1 MTTTITTIRS
11 WPALGLGL
19 FTAFVTG
26 RVLLD
31 DCLAGAPFT
40 TAHLVS
46 ISALVSAIGA
56 GHLSWQAIRQRA
68 ILPGLVL
75 AAVAA
80 GATGYIVVSAGMR
93 NAETTTAKAEAA
105 SKAGDDRRAA
115 AAEWR
120 RLSDEFAGLPAAR
133 DTIGVRAAMDA
144 VVGKG
149 EGKVPVR
156 VFTATAQCT
165 DITRPASA
173 EACRPLL
180 DLRVEMA
187 TAIRRADLEPK
198 VAAARSR
205 LEAMKPVVSPATG
218 YAKAAAVLASVPYV
232 SADAESIQ
240 RRLDTLMPFA
250 GVVIGELATIG
261 FLAFG
266 LGHSRSS
273 RAPATPIA
281 GDPGSMAGRPPAQS
295 VRGGRSE
302 NLGNSHII
310 VPDRPAAGTI
320 AGPSENGRKSAIM
333 APDRPVPRTKP
344 AGPSGKS
351 REEAEADLLTMLALG
366 LSVPSQ
372 RTLADRW
379 GRPKQTVSDW
389 LKDWERS
396 GTIPARQQVGREKAI
411 AAAQRREMLLREVA
425 TLMTPG
431 GSPGP
436 IGPS

>member
-1 MTTTITTIRS
+1 MSTTTTTIRS
-11 WPALGLGL
+11 WPAVAFGA
-19 FTAFVTG
+19 FTAYVTG

-31 DCLAGAPFT
+31 DWLGGAPFT

-56 GHLSWQAIRQRA
+56 GHLAVQAFRQRA
-68 ILPGLVL
+68 LLPALVL
-75 AAVAA
+75 GAVAI
-80 GATGYIVVSAGMR
+80 GATLYIVVSAGMR

-120 RLSDEFAGLPAAR
+120 RLADELAGLPAAR

-149 EGKVPVR
+149 DGKVPVR

-198 VAAARSR
+198 VAAARAR
-205 LEAMKPVVSPATG
+205 LEAMKPVVGPATG
-218 YAKAAAVLASVPYV
+218 YAKAARVLASLSCAFGCPLA
-232 SADAESIQ
+232 SGEAMIARAGSIQ
-240 RRLDTLMPFA
+240 SRLDELMPFA

-266 LGHSRSS
+266 FGHG
-273 RAPATPIA
+273 PAARRQHRPGPSGICDQTPVKVWST
-281 GDPGSMAGRPPAQS
+281 P
-295 VRGGRSE
+295 
-302 NLGNSHII
+302 L
-310 VPDRPAAGTI
+310 PDRPEAR
-320 AGPSENGRKSAIM
+320 N
-333 APDRPVPRTKP
+333 KP
-344 AGPSGKS
+344 AGPSGGQSGKS

-366 LSVPSQ
+366 QSVPSQ

-389 LKDWERS
+389 LGDWERS
-396 GTIPARQQVGREKAI
+396 GTIPARRQVGREKAI
-411 AAAQRREMLLREVA
+411 AGAQRREMVTA
-425 TLMTPG
+425 
-431 GSPGP
+431 
-436 IGPS
+436 